1 MRARVAF
8 LAALAAVALL
18 ASACKKTP
26 PKEHADVADAAP
38 VAPAKDGRAIA
49 KDACMS
55 CHSEEM
61 LAQQRLPKEKWAA
74 TVKKMSGWGANL
86 DPGDEGALVAWLA
99 TTYGPDAGPWEPAPI
114 GAAAATAE
122 IAPEEDAAYANGDP
136 EHGKALFTER
146 CAPCHGD
153 DARGKIGTNLVERPV
168 LYRARAFA
176 ETVRRGRG
184 KMTPIAATDRE
195 IADVVAHLR
204 RLRIP

>member
-1 MRARVAF
+1 MKARLA
-8 LAALAAVALL
+8 LAALVAVA
-18 ASACKKTP
+18 ACKKEP
-26 PKEHADVADAAP
+26 PKEHAAAADAAP
-38 VAPAKDGRAIA
+38 APPAKDGRAIA
-49 KDACMS
+49 AGACMS

-61 LAQQRLPKEKWAA
+61 LAQQRLPREKWAA

-99 TTYGPDAGPWEPAPI
+99 ATYGPDAGPWEPARI

-122 IAPEEDAAYANGDP
+122 VAPAEDAAYANGDP
-136 EHGKALFTER
+136 ERGKALFTER
-146 CAPCHGD
+146 CAPCHGP
-153 DARGKIGTNLVERPV
+153 DARGRIGTNLVERPV
-168 LYRARAFA
+168 LYRPRTFA

-204 RLRIP
+204 RLRVD